1 MKGIRSSRR
10 GVTEAESGAL
20 QEKATV
26 LLLGAAPDPAA
37 AAKWCFSRVASQ
49 SEQSQAKGEG

>member
-26 LLLGAAPDPAA
+26 LLLGAVPDPAA
-37 AAKWCFSRVASQ
+37 AAKWCFSREASR
-49 SEQSQAKGEG
+49 SEQSSRSG